1 MSQFADESLISL
13 TIKRLGNPMMQFTIS
28 IGENYTLLDLLSF
41 ITKIPG
47 LELSGYIINNQYITV
62 LNAMDKVLSFVKGGS
77 IDITEN
83 SCFNPKNDL
92 LKAYVILKVYRENLQ
107 HTANLLDVCPINQ
120 GEIGSWIG
128 FGQGPTN
135 VPAED
140 DNKSHN
146 WLFITYK
153 YHTIVYNVHCL
164 FKCFNDNKTTILI
177 PHLNKQCYGNP
188 FLEKWYNTKS
198 QTELYNH
205 IILED
210 DDFVK

>member
-1 MSQFADESLISL
+1 MTEITQDSLISL

-28 IGENYTLLDLLSF
+28 ICENYTLLDLLSF

-47 LELSGYIINNQYITV
+47 LKLSGYIINNQNITV

-120 GEIGSWIG
+120 ADIGSWIG
-128 FGQGPTN
+128 FGQGPTS
-135 VPAED
+135 VPPED

-153 YHTIVYNVHCL
+153 YHTIV
-164 FKCFNDNKTTILI
+164 
-177 PHLNKQCYGNP
+177 
-188 FLEKWYNTKS
+188 
-198 QTELYNH
+198 
-205 IILED
+205 
-210 DDFVK
+210 